1 MKRQGQR
8 RRMNLRVAVSYE
20 AFDDR
25 SRGSTIIYG
34 HLGMDGHRIRKFPSK
49 PASSRPAVAAI
60 KIWAAVQANQTICA
74 SQVNQGRGRMP
85 KRDRE
90 YRECECREY

>member
-1 MKRQGQR
+1 
-8 RRMNLRVAVSYE
+8 MNLRVAVSYE

-25 SRGSTIIYG
+25 SRGSTIRGSTIIYG
-34 HLGMDGHRIRKFPSK
+34 HLGMDGHRMRKLPSK

-74 SQVNQGRGRMP
+74 SQVNLGRGRMP

-90 YRECECREY
+90 CEYREY